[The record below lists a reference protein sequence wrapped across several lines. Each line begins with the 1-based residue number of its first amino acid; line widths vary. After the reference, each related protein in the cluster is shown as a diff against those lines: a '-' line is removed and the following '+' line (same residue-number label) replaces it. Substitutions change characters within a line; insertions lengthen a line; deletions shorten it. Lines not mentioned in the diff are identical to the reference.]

1 MTGKICYIVGA
12 GEIKETE
19 FNFVNRGILIAAD
32 GGWMAL
38 NKRGIKP
45 DYVIGDM
52 DSNLDALPSVPT
64 EIYSPN
70 KDETDMFLA
79 VKKGLDLG
87 YKLFG
92 IYGGLGGRLDHTL
105 ANVQVLLHIANHQ
118 GQGFLIQGNQIVTV
132 IKDQP
137 FSLKKK
143 ETGTFSVFSLS
154 EKSMGVCIEGSKFQ
168 LNDVVLTHDF
178 PVGISNQFQ
187 DRPIIIRVEKGIL
200 LVMWEAEHLYEE
212 IFDIQET
219 MRK

>member
-1 MTGKICYIVGA
+1 MAGKICYIVGA
-12 GEIKETE
+12 GEIKEAK

-38 NKRGIKP
+38 NKRGIIP

-52 DSNLDALPSVPT
+52 DSNVDALPLVPV
-64 EIYSPN
+64 EIHPSN
-70 KDETDMFLA
+70 KDDTDMLLA

-87 YKLFG
+87 YKIFG

-105 ANVQVLLHIANHQ
+105 ANIQVLLYVAIHQ
-118 GQGFLIQGNQIVTV
+118 GQGFLIQGNQMVTV
-132 IKDQP
+132 IKDQS

-143 ETGTFSVFSLS
+143 ETGTFSVFSLA
-154 EKSMGVCIEGSKFQ
+154 EKSMGVSIEGAKFP

-187 DRPIIIRVEKGIL
+187 DKPIVIKVQKGIL
-200 LVMWEAEHLYEE
+200 GVMWEAEHPEKE
-212 IFDIQET
+212 ILGIC
-219 MRK
+219 

>member
-1 MTGKICYIVGA
+1 MVGKICYIVGA
-12 GEIKETE
+12 GEIKEAE

-38 NKRGIKP
+38 NKRGIIP

-52 DSNLDALPSVPT
+52 DSNVDALPLVPV
-64 EIYSPN
+64 EIHPSN
-70 KDETDMFLA
+70 KEDTDMLLA

-87 YKLFG
+87 YRIFG

-105 ANVQVLLHIANHQ
+105 ANIQVLLHIAIHQ
-118 GQGFLIQGNQIVTV
+118 GQGFLIHGNQMVTV
-132 IKDQP
+132 IKDQS

-143 ETGTFSVFSLS
+143 ETGTFSVFSLA
-154 EKSMGVCIEGSKFQ
+154 EKSMGVSIEGAKFP

-187 DRPIIIRVEKGIL
+187 DKPIVIKVQKGIL
-200 LVMWEAEHLYEE
+200 GVMWEAEHPEKE
-212 IFDIQET
+212 ILGIC
-219 MRK
+219 

>member
-12 GEIKETE
+12 GEIKEAE

-38 NKRGIKP
+38 NKRGINP

-64 EIYSPN
+64 EIYSSD
-70 KDETDMFLA
+70 KDETDMLLA

-87 YKLFG
+87 YRTFG

-105 ANVQVLLHIANHQ
+105 ANLQVLLHIANHH
-118 GQGFLIQGNQIVTV
+118 GQGFLIQGNQVVTV
-132 IKDQP
+132 IKDQT

-143 ETGTFSVFSLS
+143 ESGTFSVFSLS
-154 EKSMGVCIEGSKFQ
+154 EKSMGVCIEGAKFS

-187 DRPIIIRVEKGIL
+187 DKPIIIKVKKGIL
-200 LVMWEAEHLYEE
+200 LVMWEAEHPGND
-212 IFDIQET
+212 IFDMRET
-219 MRK
+219 IL